1 MGQLDTT
8 IMARLDEINI
18 VKNYSIREFYNK
30 HGQDAVACNRNWEG
44 TTTPC
49 IRFGGTVFAAISKS
63 CHGATARTIF
73 KNPENY
79 QVIQLHDTANS
90 TDFYRVSA
98 VGSNYYNDFEQL
110 SL

>member
-8 IMARLDEINI
+8 IMARLDEIKI
-18 VKNYSIREFYNK
+18 VKNYSIREFFNQ
-30 HGQDAVACNRNWEG
+30 HSQDAVACNRNWEG
-44 TTTPC
+44 ATTPC

-63 CHGATARTIF
+63 CNGATAKQIF
-73 KNPENY
+73 GSPENY
-79 QVIQLHDTANS
+79 QVIQLHDDANN

-98 VGSNYYNDFEQL
+98 VGSKYYSDFEQL